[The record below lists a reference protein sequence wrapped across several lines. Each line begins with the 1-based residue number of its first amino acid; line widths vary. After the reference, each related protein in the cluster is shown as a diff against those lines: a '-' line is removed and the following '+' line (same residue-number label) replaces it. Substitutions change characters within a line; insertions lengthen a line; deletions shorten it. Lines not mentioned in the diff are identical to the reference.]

1 MKKNIV
7 IEEEDWID
15 AGWGE
20 IVSCEALSLD
30 NSWPWDKGTAV
41 PNRNPWEASCDF
53 SVKYANGK
61 SAKITARGWEVLMG
75 LGFRGELLDGS
86 EFNELDGEPNDE
98 FRFFNIGLMA
108 TVAKALSDGIV
119 IPAGN
124 VSIEDEKSGQKILEE
139 LDIPIFP
146 VVYCE
151 ENDAT
156 TFKRW
161 KKKWIDEGIC
171 VDDSKNH
178 GLCVSKM
185 LLEEE
190 KRKMWGT

>member
-1 MKKNIV
+1 MKKNIA

-53 SVKYANGK
+53 RVKYANGK

-75 LGFRGELLDGS
+75 LGFRGELLDGT
-86 EFNELDGEPNDE
+86 EFNELDGVPNDE

-124 VSIEDEKSGQKILEE
+124 VSIEDEKSGKKILEE
-139 LDIPIFP
+139 LDIPSSP

-161 KKKWIDEGIC
+161 KKKWLDAGIC
-171 VDDSKNH
+171 VDDSENY

-190 KRKMWGT
+190 KRKMY